1 MEKAQVTISMSQY
14 NELLDYKE
22 RFKRLSVS
30 DYEVALSIISKSIQG
45 ESAWNNI
52 RRELTSRGLVFA
64 MSLEEN
70 NIDRKIFVSKIK

>member
-1 MEKAQVTISMSQY
+1 MEKPQVTISLSHY

-22 RFKRLSVS
+22 RFKKLSVA

-52 RRELTSRGLVFA
+52 RRELTYLGLALF

-70 NIDRKIFVSKIK
+70 HIDRKIFVSKLK